1 MSEPKPF
8 GRTVLISFILF
19 FGLIIAVNSVFIYY
33 ALDSHP
39 GIITENPYEKGLK
52 FDETLN
58 KAKNQPKIE
67 NSVNYENGVLAWI
80 LKDTDGSPIDKANVT
95 VKMLRPVE
103 DGHDKVFTLEH
114 VGNGRYEAKLD
125 LQYKGSWQ
133 AQLKAQW
140 NNKEFQTQESLTI
153 R

>member
-19 FGLIIAVNSVFIYY
+19 FGMIVGVNSVFIYY

-39 GIITENPYEKGLK
+39 GVITENPYEKGLK
-52 FDETLN
+52 FDEAIN

-67 NSVNYENGVLAWI
+67 NTITYEGGVLAWV
-80 LKDTDGSPIDKANVT
+80 LKDVDNTPLEDAKTS
-95 VKMLRPVE
+95 VKMVRPVD
-103 DGHDKVFTLEH
+103 DGNDRKFILNY
-114 VGNGRYEAKLD
+114 VGNGRYEAALD
-125 LQYKGSWQ
+125 LQHKGSWL
-133 AQLKAQW
+133 AHLKAQW
-140 NNKEFQTQESLTI
+140 DNKEFQTQKSIII